1 MKEEGEITD
10 DDDQSAVIIA
20 EMTVPKKQPH
30 RRVFGRKRKRSG
42 DPDRHTV
49 SSRNDIQRSY
59 SSRESR
65 DRGVN
70 STRST
75 TVPAVTQSPAPAI
88 KNTKPDF
95 KASLNTCTSVT
106 SSSMHFRPSLSPP
119 CSHPQSRS
127 LCPPH
132 LTVGKNIGVERE
144 FQEKSLHILAEQ
156 TSASYEVI
164 DSDDTDI
171 IIIDDSD
178 KDGGVDTE
186 VDELKLEDED
196 LDELQLRRAALDSAV
211 KSNKIQNKVCTSFGE
226 ESISLLHSER
236 LRSDR
241 TDVLSF
247 SSIHNLPDPHL
258 DKHNTAV
265 QPSVERNLYAGDG
278 TGVCGVG
285 VPLKAC
291 FSENYA
297 LPALIRQDNAE
308 LHASKLTA
316 STCIDPVAVREPA
329 VPVYQDIRHSYCDN
343 YDEVEMDLD
352 SGNDSDSHI
361 ISSFEPVSQP
371 SECTLSAP
379 DLSVPQNECTSV
391 LTSESSAVTTFSE
404 PLLKPQENLFD
415 DAISQS
421 LQPSLAASDSSNV
434 AMNQASGAI
443 VCDDKL
449 PVVLDIKAEVVDP
462 HSFDN
467 LQQQRK
473 ANDEDK
479 KSELLLRA
487 AVLQSLSSKRQQQQQ
502 SQLDTASCTSQ
513 DRVKAAKLQVATHST
528 KRTITSTSSTGNQM
542 SVQLPVHQP
551 VVISLTGD
559 SSDSDDE
566 KERETVDSCDRSTVL
581 SDISVRMSSNVDRV
595 LREIRRATEGP
606 IPEDCDFPGP
616 YQAETASAVMYQE
629 KPSTSEPVLTKQY
642 AVSNSACSLPLSAHN
657 QTLLMQKPVLSKGVG
672 DASQLDAKDKSLQ
685 KLALH
690 NLEREKRKL
699 QQQKIALSKTKLK
712 MARKKEQVDTAEKR
726 VRTLREQ
733 LVAAEKIAVSSKKQL
748 GNLREETLALS
759 HGIEQHQKSIY
770 RLEVGLHNAQN
781 NLVSSVSE
789 NGRHSE
795 NFRLSDIL
803 SANRQSPEVKISLK
817 WRHNTATSTTSFCES
832 SAVVT
837 RQNSVRSIAT
847 ADVTDH
853 TLSTSQT
860 FGSSSSRLCNTKQ
873 TQLDDSALMS
883 LEAKMSHE
891 LKRLRHSDGTEADKS
906 ESDTALFKDIFVKR
920 EPPSDADCNQVEC
933 SNAAEQQIVADAVTS
948 AVSQGSSL
956 NVCMEINPL
965 ISDVKP
971 DVLTLKKTV
980 ETSIDDSVVVSD
992 QTGAGHISSASFT
1005 MPSEQKIK
1013 QILHHY
1019 NDSLDRN
1026 SALCSSAPFS
1036 QIFISDPMFSYKFP
1050 DGKNSP
1056 VTVSSVAADSNSDAL
1071 VTGDSYKP
1079 YHSSLLCFRSYR
1091 FSDFCRQKGLSVLTE
1106 TFSHKLDCRVPLC
1119 QFDLMGKCLDESCP
1133 LQHHSDYSLSKREQL
1148 VDIVSYFPSV
1158 VGVDTSVPVSKHDQL
1173 MNQYVEKFLKD
1184 TRVQMSHL
1192 EQCHSLIDR
1201 VKAAAGLSYP
1211 HAVCTSARCWKLARR
1226 KRQFV
1231 AGDRNDFL
1239 LNADDVSEI
1248 RVHEH
1253 ESTAT
1258 EDIRYWMVA
1267 ESDQIKDLE
1276 EAVTAT
1282 PSDDSLWIKLAY
1294 AKMMEKKWCA
1304 SHDECIS
1311 YGLNVL
1317 ARAVEASPS
1326 NSRLW
1331 TQYLDLYMVRSQ
1343 AKKDASSLYEQA
1355 IQYAP
1360 SYEFFWKYLQLPV
1373 SYSQKMD
1380 ICKRLRQYLCSP
1392 RCHDDSDKRS
1402 HHLIEIVLYQA
1413 ALCTMSGRFKD
1424 GLQVIQAIVQ
1434 SKASV
1439 IWLTLTSCD
1448 RIVLWL
1454 SFIHLYE
1461 CRQLP
1466 ETLFDPVNS
1475 NPGPVVQKAA
1485 FVVPFRIGTKTRIS
1499 YETLLQLFQCAFS
1512 ACYKDVE
1519 PGSDCHDDEYLTWLA
1534 ALHRSRILLELS
1546 CHGWLAARQ
1555 LADQVLEQRPYL
1567 TDVWL
1572 LLVQLILASH
1582 DNSTADQAV
1591 GICSTVEKAVAI
1603 NPHSVTLFLAGT
1615 CALIE
1620 CGETDSALNFAE
1632 RCPISLFEVDHLDS
1646 TSVDPNLLYCCLLGQ
1661 PVPLN
1666 YKIPPLRSNVSR
1678 QYVADQQANLWLSY
1692 CLLLDLQGAHDQ
1704 ATETYHIALSCLT
1717 RTKDVRRLWFAFLRR
1732 TKAIISRQLLWLK
1745 LAYSSDQKSKLWH
1758 QFESDVGRAL
1768 ACLPVRR
1775 SLPHSSQTWD
1785 DYTFHNEIIK
1795 LHVSCVSDT
1804 DSVQVLYEKYVNQ
1817 MPGNVELVLTSVG
1830 YLLGRDAEQL
1840 GHGLCL
1846 VALHSCPRSSLLW
1859 NLSLRL
1865 SRRTASVGLT
1875 RSLYAKA
1882 TRILP
1887 FSASLWKSYIMFEVV
1902 NRSREHV
1909 EEVLEKCRRLEV
1921 NVGGFVDSL
1930 LK

>member
-20 EMTVPKKQPH
+20 EMTVSEKEPR
-30 RRVFGRKRKRSG
+30 RRVFGRRRKRPG

-49 SSRNDIQRSY
+49 ISRNDIQRSY
-59 SSRESR
+59 SGRKSR

-75 TVPAVTQSPAPAI
+75 TVPAVMELSAPAI

-106 SSSMHFRPSLSPP
+106 SSSTYFRPSLRPQCP
-119 CSHPQSRS
+119 RPQSRS

-132 LTVGKNIGVERE
+132 LKVGKNIGVDRE
-144 FQEKSLHILAEQ
+144 FQEKSSHILNDQAL
-156 TSASYEVI
+156 ASYEVI
-164 DSDDTDI
+164 DSDDMDVIT
-171 IIIDDSD
+171 IDDSD
-178 KDGGVDTE
+178 KDGSVDIE
-186 VDELKLEDED
+186 VDELKLDDED

-211 KSNKIQNKVCTSFGE
+211 KSTKIQKKVCTSLGE
-226 ESISLLHSER
+226 DSVSLSHSER
-236 LRSDR
+236 LHSDR
-241 TDVLSF
+241 IDVLSF

-258 DKHNTAV
+258 DRHNTAV
-265 QPSVERNLYAGDG
+265 QPSVERNLYPGDR
-278 TGVCGVG
+278 TGVCGVDS
-285 VPLKAC
+285 PLKAC
-291 FSENYA
+291 SSENYT
-297 LPALIRQDNAE
+297 LSALIQQDNAE
-308 LHASKLTA
+308 LHASKLTD
-316 STCIDPVAVREPA
+316 STCTNPVAVREPA
-329 VPVYQDIRHSYCDN
+329 LPVDQDIQHSDCDN
-343 YDEVEMDLD
+343 YDAVEMDLD

-361 ISSFEPVSQP
+361 VSSFEPLSQP
-371 SECTLSAP
+371 SEWT
-379 DLSVPQNECTSV
+379 LSVPDLNFHQNECTPV
-391 LTSESSAVTTFSE
+391 LSSESSAVTTYSE
-404 PLLKPQENLFD
+404 PLLKSQGNLFD

-421 LQPSLAASDSSNV
+421 SQPSPAASDSSNV
-434 AMNQASGAI
+434 AMNQTSSAI

-449 PVVLDIKAEVVDP
+449 PVVLDTKTEVVNS

-467 LQQQRK
+467 LQPQRK

-502 SQLDTASCTSQ
+502 QSQTDTASYASQ
-513 DRVKAAKLQVATHST
+513 DRVKAVKLQAATHST
-528 KRTITSTSSTGNQM
+528 KRTITPTSSASNQM

-551 VVISLTGD
+551 VVISLTGE

-566 KERETVDSCDRSTVL
+566 QEPETVNSCDRSTVV

-606 IPEDCDFPGP
+606 VPEDRDIPAP
-616 YQAETASAVMYQE
+616 YQTETACAVKYQE
-629 KPSTSEPVLTKQY
+629 KPNASEPVLEKQY
-642 AVSNSACSLPLSAHN
+642 AVSNSACSLQLSAHN
-657 QTLLMQKPVLSKGVG
+657 QTLLMQKPVMSKGVG
-672 DASQLDAKDKSLQ
+672 DTSQLDVKDKSLQ
-685 KLALH
+685 KLALY

-733 LVAAEKIAVSSKKQL
+733 LVAAEKIAISSKKQL
-748 GNLREETLALS
+748 SNLREETLALS
-759 HGIEQHQKSIY
+759 HGIEQHQKAVY
-770 RLEVGLHNAQN
+770 RLEVGLRNAQK
-781 NLVSSVSE
+781 NLLSSVSE
-789 NGRHSE
+789 NGRDSE

-803 SANRQSPEVKISLK
+803 SAHRQSPDVKISLK
-817 WRHNTATSTTSFCES
+817 WRHNMVKGTASFSES
-832 SAVVT
+832 SVVT

-847 ADVTDH
+847 ADVTDR

-873 TQLDDSALMS
+873 TQLDDSALMN

-891 LKRLRHSDGTEADKS
+891 LKRLRHSDATEADKS
-906 ESDTALFKDIFVKR
+906 ESDVALVNDIFVKR
-920 EPPSDADCNQVEC
+920 EPPSEAECNEVEC
-933 SNAAEQQIVADAVTS
+933 SIASEQQIVSDAVKS
-948 AVSQGSSL
+948 AVSQCSNL
-956 NVCMEINPL
+956 NVCTEIKPR

-971 DVLTLKKTV
+971 NMLTLQKTV
-980 ETSIDDSVVVSD
+980 ETSIDR
-992 QTGAGHISSASFT
+992 TGPAHISSASFT

-1019 NDSLDRN
+1019 NISLDRN
-1026 SALCSSAPFS
+1026 SSLCSSAPFS
-1036 QIFISDPMFSYKFP
+1036 QLFISDPMFSYKFP
-1050 DGKNSP
+1050 DSKTSP
-1056 VTVSSVAADSNSDAL
+1056 VTVSSVAADSKSDAL
-1071 VTGDSYKP
+1071 MIENPYKP

-1091 FSDFCRQKGLSVLTE
+1091 CSDFYRQKGLSVSTE
-1106 TFSHKLDCRVPLC
+1106 TFSHKLDCHVPLC

-1158 VGVDTSVPVSKHDQL
+1158 AGIDTSLPVTKHEQL
-1173 MNQYVEKFLKD
+1173 LNQYVEKFLKD
-1184 TRVQMSHL
+1184 TCVQMSHL
-1192 EQCHSLIDR
+1192 EQCRCLIDR
-1201 VKAAAGLSYP
+1201 VKAAAGLPYP
-1211 HAVCTSARCWKLARR
+1211 HAVCTSARCWKLQRR
-1226 KRQFV
+1226 KQRFV
-1231 AGDRNDFL
+1231 AGDRHDFL

-1248 RVHEH
+1248 REH
-1253 ESTAT
+1253 ESAAT

-1267 ESDQIKDLE
+1267 ESDRIKDLE

-1294 AKMMEKKWCA
+1294 AKMMERKWCA

-1317 ARAVEASPS
+1317 ARAVEANPS
-1326 NSRLW
+1326 NSTLW
-1331 TQYLDLYMVRSQ
+1331 MQYLDLYMVRSQ
-1343 AKKDASSLYEQA
+1343 ADKDVSSLYEQA

-1373 SYSQKMD
+1373 SYLQKME

-1392 RCHDDSDKRS
+1392 RCRDDPHKRS
-1402 HHLIEIVLYQA
+1402 HHLLEIVLYQA

-1466 ETLFDPVNS
+1466 ETLFDPANS
-1475 NPGPVVQKAA
+1475 NPGPVVQKVA

-1512 ACYKDVE
+1512 ACYKDIK
-1519 PGSDCHDDEYLTWLA
+1519 PGSDFDDDEYLIWLA

-1555 LADQVLEQRPYL
+1555 LAEQVLNQHPYL
-1567 TDVWL
+1567 MDVWL
-1572 LLVQLILASH
+1572 LLVQLILASR
-1582 DNSTADQAV
+1582 DNTTADKAAS
-1591 GICSTVEKAVAI
+1591 ICSTVEKAVVS

-1632 RCPISLFEVDHLDS
+1632 RCPISLFEVDQLDS

-1666 YKIPPLRSNVSR
+1666 YKTPPLRSDVSR
-1678 QYVADQQANLWLSY
+1678 QYVTDQQANLWLSY

-1704 ATETYHIALSCLT
+1704 ATETYHTALSCLT

-1732 TKAIISRQLLWLK
+1732 TKAVISRQLPWLK
-1745 LAYSSDQKSKLWH
+1745 LADSSDQKRKLWH
-1758 QFESDVGRAL
+1758 QFESDVGQAL
-1768 ACLPVRR
+1768 ACLPVRC
-1775 SLPHSSQTWD
+1775 SLPHSSQMWD
-1785 DYTFHNEIIK
+1785 DYTFHNEIIQ
-1795 LHVSCVSDT
+1795 LHVSCLSDS
-1804 DSVQVLYEKYVNQ
+1804 DSVQVLYEKYVSQ
-1817 MPGNVELVLTSVG
+1817 MPGNVKLVLTSVG
-1830 YLLGRDAEQL
+1830 YLLGRNAEQL

-1865 SRRTASVGLT
+1865 SQRTASVGLM

-1887 FSASLWKSYIMFEVV
+1887 FSASLWRSYVMFEVV
-1902 NRSREHV
+1902 SKSREHV